1 MTTILY
7 LNTIMNILIAYNN
20 SAKHIGV
27 KLCKQFDLPNDLVSE
42 QKFANG
48 EINIKLNHSVREKT
62 VYLICSGSFNNSNP
76 DYTLNDNIMSM
87 ILTIDAL
94 KRSSARAV
102 NLIMPCYPYARSDK
116 KDHRGPISSSVIAM
130 ILNTFQVDRI
140 ISCDVHSG
148 QIQGLFPK
156 AFDNIY
162 CINRLIEYMKPIL
175 LFNNNINDNFVLC
188 SPDAGG
194 IKRIKAYSEKLKLN
208 YIIMEKQRDYTQI
221 NTVMKSVLIG
231 NKENL
236 IGKTVIIV
244 DDMADTMGTMCAATN
259 ELKEYGAKDCII
271 VVTHGYFSGEAIN
284 RINSTDFIS
293 RVICTNSISQ
303 TENIKLCKKIREVD
317 ITGLIDTVIEYI
329 EIGKSLSTLF
339 E

>member
-1 MTTILY
+1 
-7 LNTIMNILIAYNN
+7 MNILIAYNN
-20 SAKHIGV
+20 SAKELGI
-27 KLCKQFDLPNDLVSE
+27 KLCEKFNLPIDLVTE

-48 EINIKLNHSVREKT
+48 EINIKLNHSVRGKT
-62 VYLICSGSFNNSNP
+62 VYLVCSGSFNNSNP
-76 DYTLNDNIMSM
+76 DYSLNDNIMSM

-94 KRSSARAV
+94 KRSSAHTV

-116 KDHRGPISSSVIAM
+116 KDHRGPISSSAIAM

-148 QIQGLFPK
+148 QIQGFFPK

-162 CINRLIEYMKPIL
+162 CMNSLIGYMQING
-175 LFNNNINDNFVLC
+175 LFKNCDINDKFVLC

-208 YIIMEKQRDYTQI
+208 YVVMEKQRDYTKM

-231 NKENL
+231 DKESL
-236 IGKTVIIV
+236 LGKTVIIV
-244 DDMADTMGTMCAATN
+244 DDMADTMGTMCASAN

-271 VVTHGYFSGEAIN
+271 VVTHGYFSGEALN

-293 RVICTNSISQ
+293 HVICTNSISQ
-303 TENIKLCKKIREVD
+303 TENMKLCEKIHEVN
-317 ITGLIDTVIEYI
+317 ISSLLETVIEYI
-329 EIGKSLSTLF
+329 ETGKSLSSLF